1 MFGLVGAASVSSG
14 TVPLLSGEVG
24 WGSRDFEASVILAR
38 SAPGAGV
45 YYPRA
50 SGTYPYSCQAV
61 DLNRILVLDFVA
73 LRLHRAI
80 KGVSGDDFNR

>member
-1 MFGLVGAASVSSG
+1 MFGLVEAVSVSFG

-24 WGSRDFEASVILAR
+24 WESMDFEASVILAR

-45 YYPRA
+45 YYPQA
-50 SGTYPYSCQAV
+50 SGTYPYSCQAA

-73 LRLHRAI
+73 LRLHRAM
-80 KGVSGDDFNR
+80 KGVSEDNFYC